1 MKTFAVK
8 VEVTAEIDAFDEDD
22 AKDYASDIFGSDQ
35 EVKSVKVVSIK
46 EK

>member
-1 MKTFAVK
+1 MKTFTVK
-8 VEVTAEIDAFDEDD
+8 VEATAEIDAFDEDD
-22 AKDYASDIFGSDQ
+22 AKDYANDIFGSDL